1 MGSVRQGIEEQSENG
16 FPIQILGQIPVSLTM
31 AFPMPPYRLN
41 TTPQESQIVTCKTFG
56 RVYRL

>member
-31 AFPMPPYRLN
+31 AFPMPPYR
-41 TTPQESQIVTCKTFG
+41 
-56 RVYRL
+56 